1 MNRKALYTAFGEM
14 DDDILERSEHKGKKT
29 SKSIWF
35 RWGAIAACFFLFVSM
50 TLTAE
55 ATTGAVSNL
64 LAPLFGTTQTEIVD
78 NIGIPVGVSASADG
92 YTLTCDA
99 IIGDRYS
106 VAIVYTLS
114 RDDGQPIPEGAD
126 FGQGCTSIR
135 WGGSGGGS
143 RSKLTHKDDPSELY
157 FIEEWSHST
166 PIIGRLATAFFAQ
179 LEIRDE
185 NGDHT
190 LLANGPWEL
199 HYTLRYKDTTVK
211 VPVRERNV
219 ADESGETY
227 HINKIFISKLGLHV
241 DARWNNPR
249 SFAVTE
255 SLCKDFQVSI
265 KFTDGTTLFLED
277 NNKSANYKMG
287 AKTANFDYSAL
298 FDAPVMLDTIQAII
312 ICDREYPV
320 TISS

>member
-1 MNRKALYTAFGEM
+1 MNRKDLYTAFEEI
-14 DDDILERSEHKGKKT
+14 DDEILERSEHKEKKT
-29 SKSIWF
+29 RKSIWL

-114 RDDGQPIPEGAD
+114 RDDGQPIPEGVN
-126 FGQGCTSIR
+126 FGHWTPDIR
-135 WGGSGGGS
+135 AGGSHGAYL
-143 RSKLTHKDDPSELY
+143 SKVTCEDDPSKLY
-157 FIEEWSHST
+157 FVMGANNCA
-166 PIIGRLATAFFAQ
+166 PVIGKLTTVSFDK
-179 LEIRDE
+179 LEMQDE
-185 NGDHT
+185 DGNCT

-199 HYTLRYKDTTVK
+199 KFTLRYKDATVK
-211 VPVRERNV
+211 VPVTKREV
-219 ADESGETY
+219 TDAGGEQY
-227 HINKIFISKLGLHV
+227 RIKNILLSPVGLHI
-241 DARWNNPR
+241 DARWYNPI
-249 SFAVTE
+249 SLAVTE
-255 SLCKDFQVSI
+255 SICKDFQVSI
-265 KFTDGTTLFLED
+265 KFTDGTTLVLE
-277 NNKSANYKMG
+277 NYNKSTNFKTG
-287 AKTANFDYSAL
+287 SKTADYDYTAL
-298 FDAPVMLDTIQAII
+298 FDVPVDLDTVQALI
-312 ICDREYPV
+312 ICGCEYPV

>member
-1 MNRKALYTAFGEM
+1 MNRKDLYTALGEM

-29 SKSIWF
+29 NKSIWF
-35 RWGAIAACFFLFVSM
+35 RWEAIAACFFLFVSM

-114 RDDGQPIPEGAD
+114 RDDGQPIPEGVN
-126 FGQGCTSIR
+126 FGDWTPDIR
-135 WGGSGGGS
+135 GSGGAYL
-143 RSKLTHKDDPSELY
+143 SKVTYEDDPSKLY
-157 FIEEWSHST
+157 FVMGVKNRA
-166 PIIGRLATAFFAQ
+166 PVIGRLTTVSFAK
-179 LEIRDE
+179 LEIQDE
-185 NGDHT
+185 DGNCT

-199 HYTLRYKDTTVK
+199 KFTLRYKDETVK
-211 VPVRERNV
+211 VPVTKREITD
-219 ADESGETY
+219 AGGEQY
-227 HINKIFISKLGLHV
+227 RIKNIFLSPVGLHI
-241 DARWNNPR
+241 DARWYNPK
-249 SFAVTE
+249 SIDG
-255 SLCKDFQVSI
+255 SLLTDDFLVSLLL
-265 KFTDGTTLFLED
+265 KDGTTLALE
-277 NNKSANYKMG
+277 NYNKSTIFKAG
-287 AKTANFDYSAL
+287 LKTADYDYTAL
-298 FDAPVMLDTIQAII
+298 FDVPVDLDTVQALI
-312 ICDREYPV
+312 ICGCEYPV